1 MKLIVNGENKEF
13 PENSTLQT
21 VITKLQIEDKVM
33 AAAVNMEI
41 VKKDQWN
48 SFIVKENDK
57 LELLQFVGGGW
68 LKSKG
73 NIAEEKACEYLH
85 SQDFT
90 IIEKNFF
97 AKKLGEIDI
106 IATKDSTYHFIEVKS
121 AKEYEIATN
130 NLSTSKLSKLKK
142 SVSYY
147 LQKKELDVDFCIDA
161 VIIVN
166 EEIELL
172 ENITF

>member
-57 LELLQFVGGGW
+57 LELLQFVGGG
-68 LKSKG
+68 
-73 NIAEEKACEYLH
+73 
-85 SQDFT
+85 
-90 IIEKNFF
+90 
-97 AKKLGEIDI
+97 
-106 IATKDSTYHFIEVKS
+106 
-121 AKEYEIATN
+121 
-130 NLSTSKLSKLKK
+130 
-142 SVSYY
+142 
-147 LQKKELDVDFCIDA
+147 
-161 VIIVN
+161 
-166 EEIELL
+166 
-172 ENITF
+172 